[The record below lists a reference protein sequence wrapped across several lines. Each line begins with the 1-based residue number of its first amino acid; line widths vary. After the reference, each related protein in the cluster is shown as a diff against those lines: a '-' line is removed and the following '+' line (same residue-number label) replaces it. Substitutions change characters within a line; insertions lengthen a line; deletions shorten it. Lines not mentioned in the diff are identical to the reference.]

1 LIRAFKLIGAL
12 LFENLAWKL
21 LALVVAVVIW
31 ALVASEPE
39 LATFATVRLEYKNL
53 PVELE
58 ISSNPVTSVVLE
70 LRGPSGE
77 LRGIGETLR
86 PAVVLDMATVQ
97 PGQRTFTVGDGN
109 VKLARGVSLVRSIPS
124 DVRFNFEERGFRS
137 VPVQVRLTGEG
148 RNGYAVAHCVPT
160 PSRVQVV
167 GPKSRVADI
176 VAVSTD
182 PVDVSSVVGSSE
194 FRVNAFV
201 EDPFV
206 RFAASPLVA
215 VVVTMKKREQMEDMM
230 MKKNDEKETMRKQ

>member
-1 LIRAFKLIGAL
+1 MIRAFKVIGAL

-53 PVELE
+53 PGDLE
-58 ISSNPVTSVVLE
+58 ISSDPVTSVVLE

-86 PAVVLDMATVQ
+86 PAVVLDMATVR
-97 PGQRTFTVGDGN
+97 PGQRTFMVADGN

-124 DVRFNFEERGFRS
+124 EVRFNFEERRS
-137 VPVQVRLTGEG
+137 RFVPVQVRFTGEG
-148 RNGYAVAHCVPT
+148 QNGYAIAHYQLTPTLVEVA
-160 PSRVQVV
+160 
-167 GPKSRVADI
+167 GPKSRVARI
-176 VAVSTD
+176 VAASTD

-201 EDPFV
+201 DDPFV
-206 RFAASPLVA
+206 RFATSPLVA
-215 VVVTMKKREQMEDMM
+215 VVVTMRKDTMKRTQ
-230 MKKNDEKETMRKQ
+230 

>member
-1 LIRAFKLIGAL
+1 MMRAVKLIGAL

-21 LALVVAVVIW
+21 LALAVAVVIW

-53 PVELE
+53 PFELE
-58 ISSNPVTSVVLE
+58 ISSDPVTSVVLE

-97 PGQRTFTVGDGN
+97 PGQRTFMVGDGN

-124 DVRFNFEERGFRS
+124 EVRFNFEERGFRS
-137 VPVQVRLTGEG
+137 VPVQVRFTGEG
-148 RNGYAVAHCVPT
+148 KSDYAIAHYVLT
-160 PSRVQVV
+160 PNRVQVV
-167 GPKSRVADI
+167 GPKSRVARI
-176 VAVSTD
+176 VAAYTD
-182 PVDVSSVVGSSE
+182 PVDVSAVVGSSE

-201 EDPFV
+201 DDPFV

-215 VVVTMKKREQMEDMM
+215 VVVTMKKHVQNEDMM
-230 MKKNDEKETMRKQ
+230 KK